1 MYDELFEAWKKEK
14 MNEEIQPLPK
24 DFYKRL
30 TEYIRKIREEQRMLD
45 EKTVKGNLMKKEEE
59 NVRKM
64 VEELIQTRHDKI
76 IQIAR
81 EGRIPPTTNL
91 TEEEENWF
99 RDSSLRFESF
109 KKFIE
114 KILQGRLE
122 KVENDL
128 KGEFLVV
135 RILREI
141 PEIIGADM
149 KTYGPFKPEDIASL
163 PAENARILIKQ
174 GAAMEI
180 EVLPK
185 RGDVNN
191 QEASSR

>member
-14 MNEEIQPLPK
+14 MNEEIQPLPE

-30 TEYIRKIREEQRMLD
+30 AEYIRKIREEQRMLD

-76 IQIAR
+76 IQITR
-81 EGRIPPTTNL
+81 EGKIPPTTNL

-122 KVENDL
+122 KVENNL
-128 KGEFLVV
+128 KDGFVVV
-135 RILREI
+135 RILQEI

-180 EVLPK
+180 EVSP
-185 RGDVNN
+185 
-191 QEASSR
+191 